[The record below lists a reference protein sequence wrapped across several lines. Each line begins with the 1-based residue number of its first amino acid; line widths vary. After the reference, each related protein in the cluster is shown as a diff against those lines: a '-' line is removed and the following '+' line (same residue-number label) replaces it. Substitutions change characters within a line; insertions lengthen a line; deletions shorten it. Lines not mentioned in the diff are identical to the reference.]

1 MDFKRKFK
9 FICFFVIVG
18 IIFGI
23 LGSII
28 FILVNLFLGDIFNSE
43 NKWLFNS
50 IWSGISGFS
59 VVMLYEKYF
68 KKEKV
73 KNEP

>member
-1 MDFKRKFK
+1 MLNFKGKLK
-9 FICFFVIVG
+9 FICFFIIIG

-23 LGSII
+23 LSSAV
-28 FILVNLFLGDIFNSE
+28 FISLNVFWGDIFNSE

-50 IWSGISGFS
+50 IWSGISGFC

-68 KKEKV
+68 KRKK
-73 KNEP
+73 